1 MKICIVG
8 AGPAGSMA
16 GLEFAKRGAS
26 VSIFDPSHPR
36 EKPCGGGLTG
46 KSLALLPPG
55 PGRDPLPARRV
66 QTYRFDTARGLM
78 IELDLGE
85 PVGIVA
91 RSEFDAWLLRRA
103 VEAGARH
110 LNDRITKVDAAGR
123 VKTLAGLDESFDLI
137 VGADGANSL
146 VRRTFLT
153 ATPKER
159 RWMAC
164 GWYARGDSEMV
175 VRFLKGVEGYL
186 WLFPRAG
193 HVGVGIGAPL
203 GNPPTRDLLALLERE
218 VARAFPAMAREEDTP
233 YYAHT
238 IPSPGEDGATLREL
252 VGEKWAL
259 VGDAAALADPITGE
273 GIYYALR
280 SGQLLAESMMTG
292 GSTKDYAERAMEE
305 FGHDLMR
312 AARLYKKF
320 FADGFTDRML
330 DYANRSPALSRVMV
344 DLVLGKQDYMS
355 LKRRLVMTLPR
366 FGWDLATAPV
376 RRAWGR
382 QAARGTPPPV

>member
-1 MKICIVG
+1 MKVAIVG

-16 GLEFAKRGAS
+16 GLEFAKKGAS

-46 KSLALLPPG
+46 KALALLPAG
-55 PGRDPLPARRV
+55 PAHDPLPARRV
-66 QTYRFDTARGLM
+66 QNCRFDTARGLM

-85 PVGIVA
+85 PVGIVSRA
-91 RSEFDAWLLRRA
+91 DFDAWLLRRA

-110 LNDRITKVDAAGR
+110 INDRITNVDASGR
-123 VKTLAGLDESFDLI
+123 VKSLGGLEDTFDLI

-146 VRRTFLT
+146 VRRTFLS

-164 GWYARGDSEMV
+164 GWFARGDSEMV
-175 VRFLKGVEGYL
+175 VRFLEGVEGYL

-203 GNPPTRDLLALLERE
+203 GHPPTRDLLALLERE
-218 VARAFPAMAREEDTP
+218 VARAFPAMARDEDTP

-238 IPSPGEDGATLREL
+238 IPSPGEDGATLREMS
-252 VGEKWAL
+252 GEKWAL
-259 VGDAAALADPITGE
+259 VGDAAAIADPITGE
-273 GIYYALR
+273 GIFYALR
-280 SGQLLAESMMTG
+280 SGQLLAETMMAG
-292 GSTKDYAERAMEE
+292 GSPRAYAEGAMED

-312 AARLYKKF
+312 AARLYKRF
-320 FADGFTDRML
+320 FAPGFTDRML

-366 FGWDLATAPV
+366 FAWDVATAPL
-376 RRAWGR
+376 RKL
-382 QAARGTPPPV
+382 

>member
-1 MKICIVG
+1 MKVAIVG

-26 VSIFDPSHPR
+26 VVIFDPSHPR

-46 KSLALLPPG
+46 KSLALLPEG
-55 PGRDPLPARRV
+55 PSRDALPARRV
-66 QTYRFDTARGLM
+66 QRCRFDAAGGLM
-78 IELDLGE
+78 MELDLGE

-110 LNDRITKVDAAGR
+110 VNDRITKVEESGR
-123 VKTLAGLDESFDLI
+123 VRTLGGLDETFDLI

-146 VRRTFLT
+146 VRRTFLAT
-153 ATPKER
+153 TPKER

-164 GWYARGDSEMV
+164 GWYARGDSDMV
-175 VRFLKGVEGYL
+175 IRFLDGIEGYL

-203 GNPPTRDLLALLERE
+203 GNPPTRDLLARLERE
-218 VARAFPAMAREEDTP
+218 VARAFPALARDDETP

-238 IPSPGEDGATLREL
+238 IPSPGEDGASLREMA
-252 VGEKWAL
+252 GERWAL

-273 GIYYALR
+273 GIYYALK
-280 SGQLLAESMMTG
+280 SGQMLAETMMTG
-292 GSTKDYAERAMEE
+292 GTPKLYAERAMEA

-312 AARLYKKF
+312 AARLYKRF
-320 FADGFTDRML
+320 FAQGFTDRML
-330 DYANRSPALSRVMV
+330 DYADRSPALSRVMV
-344 DLVLGKQDYMS
+344 DLVLGKQDYVS
-355 LKRRLVMTLPR
+355 LKRRLVTTLPR
-366 FGWDLATAPV
+366 FGWDLATHPL
-376 RRAWGR
+376 RRR
-382 QAARGTPPPV
+382 LR

>member
-1 MKICIVG
+1 MKVCIVG
-8 AGPAGSMA
+8 AGPSGSTA
-16 GLEFAKRGAS
+16 GLEFAKKGAQ

-46 KSLALLPPG
+46 KSLALLPAG
-55 PGRDPLPARRV
+55 TDHDPLPARRV
-66 QTYRFDTARGLM
+66 QTCRFDTARGLT
-78 IELDLGE
+78 IDLDLGE
-85 PVGIVA
+85 PVGMVA

-103 VEAGARH
+103 VDAGARH
-110 LNDRITKVDAAGR
+110 FNDRIIKVDATGR
-123 VKTLAGLDESFDLI
+123 VKTLGGFDGTFDLI

-146 VRRTFLT
+146 VRRTFLS

-175 VRFLKGVEGYL
+175 VRFLPGVEGYL

-218 VARAFPAMAREEDTP
+218 VSRAFPALAREGDTP

-238 IPSPGEDGATLREL
+238 IPSADEDGASFREMA
-252 VGEKWAL
+252 GEKWAL
-259 VGDAAALADPITGE
+259 LGDAAAIADPITGE
-273 GIYYALR
+273 GIFYALR
-280 SGQLLAESMMTG
+280 SGRLLAEVVMSG
-292 GSTKDYAERAMEE
+292 GSPLKYAERAMEE

-312 AARLYKKF
+312 AARLSKRF
-320 FADGFTDRML
+320 FAAGFTDRMIE
-330 DYANRSPALSRVMV
+330 YAGRSPALSRVLV
-344 DLVLGKQDYMS
+344 DLVLGRQDYMS
-355 LKRRLVMTLPR
+355 LKKRLVMTLPR
-366 FGWDLATAPV
+366 FGWDLATAPM
-376 RRAWGR
+376 RRAFR
-382 QAARGTPPPV
+382 RVSA

>member
-1 MKICIVG
+1 
-8 AGPAGSMA
+8 MA
-16 GLEFAKRGAS
+16 GLEFARKGAA

-46 KSLALLPPG
+46 KSIALLPPG
-55 PGRDPLPARRV
+55 PAHDPLPARRV
-66 QTYRFDTARGLM
+66 SSCRFDTPRGLTL
-78 IELDLGE
+78 ELDLGE

-110 LNDRITKVDAAGR
+110 LNDRVTKVDATGR
-123 VKTLAGLDESFDLI
+123 VKTLGGLDEGFDLI

-175 VRFLKGVEGYL
+175 VRFLEGIEGYL

-203 GNPPTRDLLALLERE
+203 GNPPTRDLLARLERE
-218 VARAFPAMAREEDTP
+218 VARAFPALARDEDTP

-238 IPSPGEDGATLREL
+238 IPSPGEDGATLREMA
-252 VGEKWAL
+252 GEKWAL

-273 GIYYALR
+273 GIFYALR
-280 SGQLLAESMMTG
+280 SGRLLAEVVTGG
-292 GSTKDYAERAMEE
+292 GSTRAYAERAMEE

-312 AARLYKKF
+312 AARLYKRF
-320 FADGFTDRML
+320 FAPGFTDKML
-330 DYANRSPALSRVMV
+330 DYAERSPGVSRVLA
-344 DLVLGKQDYMS
+344 DLVWGRQDYMS

-366 FGWDLATAPV
+366 FGWDLATAPL
-376 RRAWGR
+376 RRALR
-382 QAARGTPPPV
+382 RASA

>member
-1 MKICIVG
+1 VKVCIVG

-16 GLEFAKRGAS
+16 ALEFAKRGVS

-46 KSLALLPPG
+46 KSLALLPEG
-55 PGRDPLPARRV
+55 PAHDPLPARRL
-66 QTYRFDTARGLM
+66 QSCRFDTARGLM

-91 RSEFDAWLLRRA
+91 RAEFDAWLLRRA

-110 LNDRITKVDAAGR
+110 INDRVTRVDAEGR
-123 VKTLAGLDESFDLI
+123 VKTLSGTEETFDLV

-146 VRRTFLT
+146 VRRTFLST
-153 ATPKER
+153 TPKER

-164 GWYARGDSEMV
+164 GWFARGDSDMV
-175 VRFLKGVEGYL
+175 VRFLEGVEGYL

-218 VARAFPAMAREEDTP
+218 VSRAFPAMARDEDTP

-238 IPSPGEDGATLREL
+238 IPSPGEDGATFREMA
-252 VGEKWAL
+252 GEKWAL
-259 VGDAAALADPITGE
+259 IGDAAAIADPITGE
-273 GIYYALR
+273 GIFYAIR
-280 SGQLLAESMMTG
+280 SGQLLAEVMTAPG
-292 GSTKDYAERAMEE
+292 GSTQKYAERAMEE

-312 AARLYKKF
+312 AARLYKRF
-320 FADGFTDRML
+320 FAKGFTDRML
-330 DYANRSPALSRVMV
+330 DYADRSPALSRVIV

-366 FGWDLATAPV
+366 FGWDLATHPL
-376 RRAWGR
+376 RRRLHRAG
-382 QAARGTPPPV
+382 V

>member
-1 MKICIVG
+1 MKVAIVG

-16 GLEFAKRGAS
+16 ALEFAKKGAS

-46 KSLALLPPG
+46 KSLALLPSG
-55 PGRDPLPARRV
+55 PARDPLPARRV
-66 QTYRFDTARGLM
+66 QNCRFDTARGLM

-85 PVGIVA
+85 PVGIVSRA
-91 RSEFDAWLLRRA
+91 DFDAWLLRRA

-110 LNDRITKVDAAGR
+110 INDRITRVDATGR
-123 VKTLAGLDESFDLI
+123 VKSLGGVEETFDLV

-146 VRRTFLT
+146 VRRTFLS

-164 GWYARGDSEMV
+164 GWFARGDSEMV
-175 VRFLKGVEGYL
+175 VRFLEGVEGYL

-203 GNPPTRDLLALLERE
+203 GHPPTRDLLALLERE
-218 VARAFPAMAREEDTP
+218 VARAFPAMARDEDTP

-238 IPSPGEDGATLREL
+238 IPSPGEDGATLREMA
-252 VGEKWAL
+252 GEKWAL
-259 VGDAAALADPITGE
+259 VGDAAAIADPITGE
-273 GIYYALR
+273 GIFYALR
-280 SGQLLAESMMTG
+280 SGQLLAETMMAG
-292 GSTKDYAERAMEE
+292 GSPRTYADRAMEE

-312 AARLYKKF
+312 AARLYRRF
-320 FADGFTDRML
+320 FAPGFTDRML

-366 FGWDLATAPV
+366 FAWDVATAPARKAF
-376 RRAWGR
+376 RRM
-382 QAARGTPPPV
+382 

>member
-1 MKICIVG
+1 MKVCIVG

-16 GLEFAKRGAS
+16 ALEFAKRGIE

-46 KSLALLPPG
+46 KSLALLPEG
-55 PGRDPLPARRV
+55 PAHDPLPARRV
-66 QTYRFDTARGLM
+66 QTCLFAAAQGRT

-91 RSEFDAWLLRRA
+91 RPEFDAWLLRRA

-110 LNDRITKVDAAGR
+110 FHARVTRVGAQGEIRTLGGR
-123 VKTLAGLDESFDLI
+123 EETFDLV

-164 GWYARGDSEMV
+164 GWYARGDSEMM
-175 VRFLKGVEGYL
+175 VRFLSGVEGYL

-218 VARAFPAMAREEDTP
+218 VARSFPALARDEETP

-238 IPSPGEDGATLREL
+238 IPSPGADGETLRQMA
-252 VGEKWAL
+252 GDKWAL
-259 VGDAAALADPITGE
+259 VGDAAAIADPITGE
-273 GIYYALR
+273 GIFYALR
-280 SGQLLAESMMTG
+280 SGQLLAEVVAQG
-292 GSTKDYAERAMEE
+292 GSPATYAGRCMEE

-312 AARLYKKF
+312 AARLYKRF
-320 FADGFTDRML
+320 FAPGFTDRML
-330 DYANRSPALSRVMV
+330 DYADRSPALSRVLV

-355 LKRRLVMTLPR
+355 LKKRLVRTLPR
-366 FGWDLATAPV
+366 FGWDLATAPA
-376 RRAWGR
+376 RRAWR
-382 QAARGTPPPV
+382 RAASA

>member
-1 MKICIVG
+1 MKVAIVG

-16 GLEFAKRGAS
+16 ALEFAKKGAS

-46 KSLALLPPG
+46 KSLALLPEG
-55 PGRDPLPARRV
+55 PARDPLPARRV
-66 QTYRFDTARGLM
+66 QSCRFDTARGLM

-85 PVGIVA
+85 PVGIVSRA
-91 RSEFDAWLLRRA
+91 DFDAWLLRRA

-110 LNDRITKVDAAGR
+110 INDRITRVDSSGR
-123 VKTLAGLDESFDLI
+123 VKSLSGIEETFDLV

-146 VRRTFLT
+146 VRRTYLS

-164 GWYARGDSEMV
+164 GWFARGDSEMV
-175 VRFLKGVEGYL
+175 VRFLEGVEGYL

-203 GNPPTRDLLALLERE
+203 GHPPTRDLLALLERE
-218 VARAFPAMAREEDTP
+218 VARAFPAMARDEDTP

-238 IPSPGEDGATLREL
+238 IPSPGEDGATLREMS
-252 VGEKWAL
+252 GEKWAL
-259 VGDAAALADPITGE
+259 VGDAAAIADPITGE
-273 GIYYALR
+273 GIFYALR
-280 SGQLLAESMMTG
+280 SGQLLAETMTTG
-292 GSTKDYAERAMEE
+292 GSPRTYAERAMEE

-312 AARLYKKF
+312 AARLYKRF
-320 FADGFTDRML
+320 FAPGFTDRML
-330 DYANRSPALSRVMV
+330 DYADRSPALSRVIV

-355 LKRRLVMTLPR
+355 LKRRLVTTLPR
-366 FGWDLATAPV
+366 FAWDVATA
-376 RRAWGR
+376 RARKALHRG
-382 QAARGTPPPV
+382 AANR

>member
-1 MKICIVG
+1 MKVAIVG

-16 GLEFAKRGAS
+16 ALEFAKKGAS

-46 KSLALLPPG
+46 KSLALLPAG
-55 PGRDPLPARRV
+55 PARDPLPARRV
-66 QTYRFDTARGLM
+66 QNCRFDTARGLM

-85 PVGIVA
+85 PVGIVSRA
-91 RSEFDAWLLRRA
+91 DFDAWLLRRA

-110 LNDRITKVDAAGR
+110 INDRITRVDAAGR
-123 VKTLAGLDESFDLI
+123 VKSLGGVEETFDLV

-146 VRRTFLT
+146 VRRTFLS

-164 GWYARGDSEMV
+164 GWFARGDSEMV
-175 VRFLKGVEGYL
+175 VRFLEGVEGYL

-203 GNPPTRDLLALLERE
+203 GHPPTRDLLALLERE
-218 VARAFPAMAREEDTP
+218 VARAFPAMARDEDTP

-238 IPSPGEDGATLREL
+238 IPSPGEDGATLREMS
-252 VGEKWAL
+252 GEKWAL
-259 VGDAAALADPITGE
+259 VGDAAAIADPITGE
-273 GIYYALR
+273 GIFYALR
-280 SGQLLAESMMTG
+280 SGQLLAETMMAG
-292 GSTKDYAERAMEE
+292 GSPRTYADRAMED

-312 AARLYKKF
+312 AARLYKRF
-320 FADGFTDRML
+320 FSPGFTDRML
-330 DYANRSPALSRVMV
+330 DYADRSPALSRVIV

-366 FGWDLATAPV
+366 FAWDVATARV
-376 RRAWGR
+376 RKALHTL
-382 QAARGTPPPV
+382 AANR

>member
-1 MKICIVG
+1 MKVCIVG

-16 GLEFAKRGAS
+16 ALEFAKKGAS

-46 KSLALLPPG
+46 KSLALLPTG
-55 PGRDPLPARRV
+55 PAHDPLPARRV
-66 QTYRFDTARGLM
+66 QHCRFDTARSLM

-85 PVGIVA
+85 PVGIVSRA
-91 RSEFDAWLLRRA
+91 DFDAWLLRRA

-110 LNDRITKVDAAGR
+110 INDRITRVDAAGR
-123 VKTLAGLDESFDLI
+123 VKSLRGIEETFDLV

-164 GWYARGDSEMV
+164 GWFARGDSEMV
-175 VRFLKGVEGYL
+175 VRFLEGVEGYL

-203 GNPPTRDLLALLERE
+203 GHPPTRDLLALLERE
-218 VARAFPAMAREEDTP
+218 VARAFPAMARDEDTP

-238 IPSPGEDGATLREL
+238 IPSPGEDGATLRDMA
-252 VGEKWAL
+252 GEKWAL
-259 VGDAAALADPITGE
+259 VGDAAAIADPITGE
-273 GIYYALR
+273 GIFYALR
-280 SGQLLAESMMTG
+280 SGQLLVETMMAG
-292 GSTKDYAERAMEE
+292 GSPRTYGDRAMEE

-312 AARLYKKF
+312 AARLYHRF
-320 FADGFTDRML
+320 FAPGFTDRML
-330 DYANRSPALSRVMV
+330 DYARRSPALSRVMV

-355 LKRRLVMTLPR
+355 LKRRLVKTLPR
-366 FGWDLATAPV
+366 FAWDVATAPL
-376 RRAWGR
+376 RKL
-382 QAARGTPPPV
+382 

>member
-1 MKICIVG
+1 MKVAIVG

-26 VSIFDPSHPR
+26 VAIFDPSHPR

-46 KSLALLPPG
+46 KSLALLPEG
-55 PGRDPLPARRV
+55 PSGDRLPARRV
-66 QTYRFDTARGLM
+66 QRCRFDAARGLM
-78 IELDLGE
+78 MELDLGE

-110 LNDRITKVDAAGR
+110 LNDRITKVEASGR
-123 VKTLAGLDESFDLI
+123 ARTLGGLDETFDLI

-146 VRRTFLT
+146 VRRTFLAT
-153 ATPKER
+153 TPKER

-164 GWYARGDSEMV
+164 GWYARGDSDMV
-175 VRFLKGVEGYL
+175 IRFLDGIEGYL

-203 GNPPTRDLLALLERE
+203 GNPPTRDLLARLERE
-218 VARAFPAMAREEDTP
+218 VARAFPALARDADTP

-238 IPSPGEDGATLREL
+238 IPSPGEDGASLREMA
-252 VGEKWAL
+252 GERWAL

-273 GIYYALR
+273 GIYYALK
-280 SGQLLAESMMTG
+280 SGQLLAETVTTG
-292 GSTKDYAERAMEE
+292 GTAAVYAERAMRE

-312 AARLYKKF
+312 AARLYKRF
-320 FADGFTDRML
+320 FEPGFTDRML
-330 DYANRSPALSRVMV
+330 DYAHRSPALSRVMV
-344 DLVLGKQDYMS
+344 DLVLGRQDYVS
-355 LKRRLVMTLPR
+355 LKRRLVTTLPR
-366 FGWDLATAPV
+366 FGLDLATHPL
-376 RRAWGR
+376 RRR
-382 QAARGTPPPV
+382 FR

>member
-1 MKICIVG
+1 
-8 AGPAGSMA
+8 MA
-16 GLEFAKRGAS
+16 ALEFAKKGAS
-26 VSIFDPSHPR
+26 VSIFDPTHPR

-46 KSLALLPPG
+46 KSLALLPVG
-55 PGRDPLPARRV
+55 PSRDPLPARRV
-66 QTYRFDTARGLM
+66 QNCRFDTPRGLM
-78 IELDLGE
+78 IDLDLGE

-91 RSEFDAWLLRRA
+91 RADFDAWLLRRA

-110 LNDRITKVDAAGR
+110 FNDRITKVDATGQ
-123 VKTLAGLDESFDLI
+123 VKSLGGVEEIFDLV

-146 VRRTFLT
+146 VRRTFLS

-175 VRFLKGVEGYL
+175 VRFLEGVEGYL

-203 GNPPTRDLLALLERE
+203 GHPPTKDLLALLERE
-218 VARAFPAMAREEDTP
+218 VARAFPAMARDEDTP

-238 IPSPGEDGATLREL
+238 IPSPGADGATLREMA
-252 VGEKWAL
+252 GDKWAL
-259 VGDAAALADPITGE
+259 VGDAAAIADPITGE
-273 GIYYALR
+273 GIFYALR
-280 SGQLLAESMMTG
+280 SGQLLADAMTSG
-292 GSTKDYAERAMEE
+292 GSPRTYAERAMEE

-312 AARLYKKF
+312 AARLYKRF
-320 FADGFTDRML
+320 FAPGFTDRML
-330 DYANRSPALSRVMV
+330 DYADRSPALARVMV

-355 LKRRLVMTLPR
+355 LKKRLVTTLPR
-366 FGWDLATAPV
+366 FGWDLLTHPARKAL
-376 RRAWGR
+376 RRKFAE
-382 QAARGTPPPV
+382 